1 MVLVGRR
8 CFADAQ
14 AQLGVRPPNQT
25 VDALVTTG
33 WYDTALNA
41 EVGSFAVVDPAGV
54 LADRVGQVLRVS
66 TGSFSVFAYVIG
78 SASTSTGAPL
88 ALARRAFM
96 ALGPL
101 SVGTLECVVEVVP

>member
-33 WYDTALNA
+33 WYDSAVNA

-66 TGSFSVFAYVIG
+66 TGSFSAFVYVIG
-78 SASTSTGAPL
+78 LAGTGAPL

-101 SVGTLECVVEVVP
+101 SVGTLECVVEVVS